1 MMGNTLSL
9 ETFLTMGLE
18 AQNYFFTHI
27 LVWNMLV
34 QLIVVSCLCLLARL
48 AAGAVRPRLRRQLAR
63 HPLIEHSMPHLTK
76 VVATRLLSPIFA
88 IIFLWFAYRTA
99 GHLHWS
105 NHGIRIFLSLFLAW
119 VIIRLLTSQMKNRT
133 LARFMSVTIWSITAL
148 DIVHALIPVITLLNS
163 IDLSIGEVNLT
174 ALSLIQGGLILVVLF
189 WVAKKISV
197 YFGHWIKTVQN
208 VTPSVQ
214 VLLYKLLSLTLF
226 TLVIVAVLS
235 SMGVNLTAFTVFSG
249 GIGLGIGIGLQKVFS
264 NLISGLIILADK
276 SIKPGDVIQLKD
288 AYGWINYLGGRYISV
303 LTRDGMEHL
312 IPNEDLITNEVV
324 NWSHS
329 NNLLRLKIPIGIGYS
344 ADIKQAMALM
354 LEAASEEPRVLADPK
369 PACLLMGFGESSVD
383 FQLRLW
389 IRDPQ
394 NGVHNVK
401 SQILLGVWER
411 FHQQGIELPFPQ
423 RVLHHRPIPEME
435 VMVRTR
441 EQAAVL
447 HPEGE
452 PAPPV

>member
-1 MMGNTLSL
+1 MDHPLSL
-9 ETFLTMGLE
+9 NYFLDMGLA
-18 AQNYFFTHI
+18 AQNYFFTHV
-27 LVWNMLV
+27 LVWNMLI
-34 QLIVVSCLCLLARL
+34 QLVVVGCLYLLARL
-48 AAGAVRPRLRRQLAR
+48 AAGAVRPWLRRQLAG
-63 HPLIEHSMPHLTK
+63 HPLIEHSLPHLTR
-76 VVATRLLSPIFA
+76 VIITRLLSPIFA
-88 IIFLWFAYRTA
+88 FVFLWLAYGTA
-99 GHLHWS
+99 ARLHWP
-105 NHGIRIFLSLFLAW
+105 NHGIRICLGLFLAW
-119 VIIRLLTSQMKNRT
+119 VVIRLLTSQMKNRT
-133 LARFMSVTIWSITAL
+133 LARFISVAIWSVAAL
-148 DIVHALIPVITLLNS
+148 DIVHLLNPVVIVLNS
-163 IDLSIGEVNLT
+163 IDMNLGPVNLT
-174 ALSLIQGGLILVVLF
+174 MLSLIQGGLILVVLF

-214 VLLYKLLSLTLF
+214 VLLYKLLSITLF
-226 TLVIVAVLS
+226 TLVIVVVLS

-249 GIGLGIGIGLQKVFS
+249 GIGLGLGIGLQKVFS

-312 IPNEDLITNEVV
+312 IPNEDLITQEVV
-324 NWSHS
+324 SWSHS

-354 LEAASEEPRVLADPK
+354 LEAASEDPRVLADPK
-369 PACLLMGFGESSVD
+369 PACLLIDFGESSVN

-401 SQILLGVWER
+401 SQVLLGVWER
-411 FHQQGIELPFPQ
+411 FHQHGIELPFPQ
-423 RVLHHRPIPEME
+423 RVLHHQSVPEME

-441 EQAAVL
+441 ERTAVV